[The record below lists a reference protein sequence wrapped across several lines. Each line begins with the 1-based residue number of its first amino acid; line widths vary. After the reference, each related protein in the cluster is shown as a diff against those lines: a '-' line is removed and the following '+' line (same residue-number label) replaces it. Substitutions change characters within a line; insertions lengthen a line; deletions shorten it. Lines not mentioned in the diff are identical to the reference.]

1 MKLKCKKKLC
11 FIRKKN
17 NSQPY
22 EVVCLSCLPYLH
34 KIKILV
40 LTQIN
45 YIILFCMTKFC
56 SDEVI
61 IGINNILRSS
71 EQNVIYILNRRM
83 HYR

>member
-1 MKLKCKKKLC
+1 
-11 FIRKKN
+11 
-17 NSQPY
+17 
-22 EVVCLSCLPYLH
+22 
-34 KIKILV
+34 
-40 LTQIN
+40 
-45 YIILFCMTKFC
+45 MTKFC